1 MYAIDRRQL
10 AAHIYSLV
18 QSLRKTAILLQV
30 SHTTI
35 ARWLKQPERKQYV
48 RQSRK
53 HNKVIEC
60 IKGCITSNPLITTN
74 EVRTILKQVCD
85 VSVSTELVRI
95 AIRRLGFSRKRVRFY
110 GDPPDLFAV
119 THTFLKKRQLFI
131 DQKRRFVSIDET
143 AFGRSCPSIHGY
155 SPIGKRLFVRK
166 TVPRITTVS
175 YACCATSDGSFY
187 TSAPAA
193 SFNTTRF
200 CSFIEQLPLKSNDVV
215 LLDNVRFHHTK
226 TVRDSF
232 YSRGV
237 EVLFVPP
244 YSPWYNPIE
253 LCFSVIKRAYYKVRD
268 VDFAFQVLQG
278 RSDVIE
284 SFFLKSLGTSC
295 PF

>member
-1 MYAIDRRQL
+1 M
-10 AAHIYSLV
+10 
-18 QSLRKTAILLQV
+18 
-30 SHTTI
+30 
-35 ARWLKQPERKQYV
+35 
-48 RQSRK
+48 
-53 HNKVIEC
+53 
-60 IKGCITSNPLITTN
+60 ITTN
-74 EVRTILKQVCD
+74 EVCTILKQVCN
-85 VSVSTELVRI
+85 VTVSTELVRI

-119 THTFLKKRQLFI
+119 THDFLQKRQLFI
-131 DQKRRFVSIDET
+131 DQNRRFVSIDET

-155 SPIGKRLFVRK
+155 YPIGKRLFVRK
-166 TVPRITTVS
+166 KVPRITTVS

-226 TVRDSF
+226 IVKDSF

-253 LCFSVIKRAYYKVRD
+253 MCFSLDQREYYKVRE
-268 VDFAFQVLQG
+268 VDSAFQVLHG
-278 RSDVIE
+278 RSEIIK
-284 SFFLKSLGTSC
+284 SFFLKSLGTSG